1 MAEQLE
7 IEFYSEARWP
17 RKPYCT
23 DDLTEGLRIRPLKT
37 AFEKRYLQHN
47 PPHLRSFLVFDIDR
61 PGAAYAWEKAHL
73 PTPTWVAQNTENG
86 HAHIAYG
93 LKTPVLV
100 DADKARHAPMR
111 FLAAIENAYRDRLDA
126 DPGYRGLITKNPRH
140 RDWLDIWESTRQLY
154 DLDELAEY
162 VDLTKPPKRRQS
174 AAEKAADAYGLGRN
188 CTVFDYLRHRA
199 YRLIRAAKDR
209 GDYQLWLLQL
219 NGIALTKNGEF
230 RAPLDGK
237 EIWHIVKSIGRWT
250 WRHFDIAASDER
262 FSALQ
267 AHRGRQGGI
276 KGGAVRSAS
285 YEEKRASARLMH
297 AQGMSAR
304 AIARELGC
312 SPQSVLSWVSK

>member
-1 MAEQLE
+1 MQEQLQL
-7 IEFYSEARWP
+7 EFYSEARWP

-47 PPHLRSFLVFDIDR
+47 PPHIKSFIVFDIDR

-73 PTPTWVAQNTENG
+73 PTPTWVAQNVENG

-93 LKTPVLV
+93 LRTPVLI
-100 DADKARHAPMR
+100 DADKARQAPMR
-111 FLAAIENAYRDRLDA
+111 YLAAIESAYRDRLDA

-162 VDLTKPPKRRQS
+162 VDLTKPPKKRQS
-174 AAEKAADAYGLGRN
+174 AAEKAGEAYGLGRN
-188 CTVFDYLRHRA
+188 CVIFDYLRHRA
-199 YRLIRAAKDR
+199 YRLVRDALER

-237 EIWHIVKSIGRWT
+237 EIWHIVKSVGRWT
-250 WRHFDIAASDER
+250 WRHFDLAGSDAR

-267 AHRGRQGGI
+267 AHRGKLGGQA
-276 KGGAVRSAS
+276 KGAA
-285 YEEKRASARLMH
+285 YEDKRASALLMH

-304 AIARELGC
+304 AIARELEC
-312 SPQSVLSWVSK
+312 SPQSVLNWVSK

>member
-1 MAEQLE
+1 MQQLE
-7 IEFYSEARWP
+7 IPFYSEARWP

-61 PGAAYAWEKAHL
+61 PGAAYAWEKARL
-73 PTPTWVAQNTENG
+73 PTPTWVAQNIENG

-93 LKTPVLV
+93 LRSPVLV
-100 DADKARHAPMR
+100 DADKARQAPMR
-111 FLAAIENAYRDRLDA
+111 FLAAIEDAYRDRLDA

-140 RDWLDIWESTRQLY
+140 ADWLDIWETERQLY

-162 VDLTKPPKRRQS
+162 VDLTKPPKKRQT
-174 AAEKAADAYGLGRN
+174 AAEKAGEAYGFGRN
-188 CTVFDYLRHRA
+188 CVVFDYLRHRA
-199 YRLIRAAKDR
+199 YRLIRDAKER

-219 NGIALTKNGEF
+219 NSIALTKNAEF
-230 RAPLDGK
+230 RAPLDGR
-237 EIWHIVKSIGRWT
+237 EIWHIVKSVGRWT

-276 KGGAVRSAS
+276 KGGAVRSAG
-285 YEEKRASARLMH
+285 YEEQRASARLMH

-304 AIARELGC
+304 AIARELKC
-312 SPQSVLSWVSK
+312 SPQSVLNWVSK